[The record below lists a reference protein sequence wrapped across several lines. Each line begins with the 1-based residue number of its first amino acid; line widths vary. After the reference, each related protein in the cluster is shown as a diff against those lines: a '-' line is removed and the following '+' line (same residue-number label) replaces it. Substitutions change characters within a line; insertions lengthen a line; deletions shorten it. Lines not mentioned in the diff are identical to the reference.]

1 MSTAHTFPSNTGYY
15 YRLQQATHNT
25 QLQIFDNISIK
36 KNKPLYAHE
45 HLSTMLGITLSGNML
60 HCIVQLGVLTGMAT
74 VLFWDVWGFRRWRNI
89 GKNITCT
96 TFCTPAGVFTAV
108 QEAGLFPQWRQVSR
122 LPLHLG
128 FALTDKRIFCC
139 FWRHL
144 SRLDTARTVLH
155 KAILCTLLWNCR
167 FCNI

>member
-15 YRLQQATHNT
+15 YRLQRATHST

-74 VLFWDVWGFRRWRNI
+74 VLF
-89 GKNITCT
+89 
-96 TFCTPAGVFTAV
+96 
-108 QEAGLFPQWRQVSR
+108 
-122 LPLHLG
+122 
-128 FALTDKRIFCC
+128 
-139 FWRHL
+139 
-144 SRLDTARTVLH
+144 
-155 KAILCTLLWNCR
+155 
-167 FCNI
+167 